1 MAIPGKSKWWKNPVV
16 IGPIIVAIIG
26 GIFAMSAAFI
36 QRTDSKPNV
45 AEPARIEQQSHGP
58 GSPNVGH
65 TGGNV
70 TIQQQEG
77 GATR

>member
-1 MAIPGKSKWWKNPVV
+1 MAMPGKSRWWKNPVV

-45 AEPARIEQQSHGP
+45 AYHVKIS
-58 GSPNVGH
+58 
-65 TGGNV
+65 V
-70 TIQQQEG
+70 TLVD
-77 GATR
+77 T